1 MESGGITM
9 AQYSARSAGEHRR
22 EPCAPLADLTGR
34 INASVQRAK
43 ATVRHSP
50 PQLTAAQ
57 TGGQQLTG
65 GNDTMLPLRELG
77 YVTVSV
83 SQADHLGERLTFG
96 ATVASNV
103 NHPRGSGM
111 TCRLWRAE

>member
-22 EPCAPLADLTGR
+22 EPCTSLTDLTDPV
-34 INASVQRAK
+34 NPSVERAK

-50 PQLTAAQ
+50 PQLAAAQ

-83 SQADHLGERLTFG
+83 SQADH
-96 ATVASNV
+96 
-103 NHPRGSGM
+103 RGG
-111 TCRLWRAE
+111 